1 MKTSLLIGGV
11 LGAVAV
17 TAVGSYAGYNSY
29 IDSSK
34 PKFAEVVS
42 STPVTETHFT
52 NREECYDEVV
62 QHQAEV
68 KDQNKLTGTLIGAVI
83 GGVIGKQV
91 GGGNGKKL
99 ATVAG
104 AAAGGYAGNKV
115 QGNMQ
120 QNDVYT
126 TTERRCNTVQDP
138 QQKVIGYSVTYIL
151 DGETSTVVMDHEPGA
166 TIPVQDDGQ
175 LVLNKPQT
183 QEI

>member
-1 MKTSLLIGGV
+1 MNTNLLIGGIF
-11 LGAVAV
+11 GAVTV
-17 TAVGSYAGYNSY
+17 TAAGSYAGYNSY
-29 IDSSK
+29 VETKK
-34 PKFAEVVS
+34 PTFAEVVES
-42 STPVTETHFT
+42 KAVTETYYT

-68 KDQNKLTGTLIGAVI
+68 KDQNKVAGTIIGAVI

-138 QQKVIGYSVTYIL
+138 QQRVTGYRVTYTL
-151 DGETSTVVMDHEPGA
+151 NGETGTVMIDHEPGN
-166 TIPVQDDGQ
+166 TIPVQDGQ

-183 QEI
+183 QEL

>member
-1 MKTSLLIGGV
+1 MNTNLLIGGIF
-11 LGAVAV
+11 GAVAV
-17 TAVGSYAGYNSY
+17 TAAGSYAGYNSY
-29 IDSSK
+29 VEDKK
-34 PKFAEVVS
+34 PRFAEVIES
-42 STPVTETHFT
+42 KAVTETYYT

-68 KDQNKLTGTLIGAVI
+68 KDQNKVARTIIGE
-83 GGVIGKQV
+83 QV

-120 QNDVYT
+120 QKDVYS

-138 QQKVIGYSVTYIL
+138 QQRVTGYNVTYTL
-151 DGETSTVVMDHEPGA
+151 NGETGTVVMDHKPGS
-166 TIPVQDDGQ
+166 TIPVQDGR
-175 LVLNKPQT
+175 LVLSEPQT
-183 QEI
+183 QEL